1 MVLNVAPTDVTPSII
16 DSGITIDDM
25 ESKAQTSSV
34 VLVLEDSN
42 ATKLDDTIKCKRD
55 IVAIEVGMEG
65 G

>member
-1 MVLNVAPTDVTPSII
+1 MLHQLMLYIPSVI

-25 ESKAQTSSV
+25 VSKAQTSSV

-42 ATKLDDTIKCKRD
+42 ATKLDNTIRCKKD
-55 IVAIEVGMEG
+55 IVAIETAMEG